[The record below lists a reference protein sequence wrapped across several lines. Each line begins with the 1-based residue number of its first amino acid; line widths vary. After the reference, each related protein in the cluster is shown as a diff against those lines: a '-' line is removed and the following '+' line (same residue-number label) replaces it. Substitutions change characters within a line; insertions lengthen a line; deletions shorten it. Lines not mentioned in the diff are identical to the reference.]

1 MFMAVFRHCYLRV
14 ENRVS
19 ENIMRIGKSPTR
31 YEITEY
37 SPARV
42 TLAILV
48 SIPSQVGYYAQR
60 LDILKLCLESAVSHA
75 GVPVDLLVFDNG
87 SSLEVRQY
95 LTELHKKGFI
105 QYLIFSSQNIGKIG
119 ALKIMFSA
127 APGEIVAY
135 ADDDIF
141 FYPEWLSVHLDILDN
156 FPRAGLISGCPVREQ
171 FKYSNLHL
179 GEILDSTPL
188 LSSESGHLI
197 PDELDKEF
205 RASTGR
211 GVEENEEIV
220 DIVLHHLRQSAYATA
235 THFQFV
241 ATRTLLLQ
249 ALNSDKLIKWSGRM
263 MGQMRE
269 MDQAI
274 DELKVLRLTTINR
287 LVRHIGNTLTPEF
300 VNLAKQYGIG
310 DLGKPVQ
317 PREVE
322 IWRRLSNIRVV
333 RMLAKRLYNFSYRL
347 LNSEL
352 KD

>member
-1 MFMAVFRHCYLRV
+1 
-14 ENRVS
+14 
-19 ENIMRIGKSPTR
+19 MRIGKSPTR
-31 YEITEY
+31 FEITEY

-48 SIPSQVGYYAQR
+48 SIPNQVGYYAQR

-75 GVPVDLLVFDNG
+75 GVPVDLMVFDNG
-87 SSLEVRQY
+87 SSSEVRQY
-95 LTELHKKGFI
+95 LVELYEKGFI

-141 FYPEWLSVHLDILDN
+141 FYPEWLSAHLDLLDR
-156 FPRAGLISGCPVREQ
+156 FPHAGLISGCPVREQ
-171 FKYSNLHL
+171 FKYSNSHL
-179 GEILDSTPL
+179 REILDSNPL

-197 PDELDKEF
+197 PDELDREF
-205 RASTGR
+205 RISTGR
-211 GVEENEEIV
+211 SVEANEEIV
-220 DIVLHHLRQSAYATA
+220 DIVLHHDSQSAYATA

-241 ATRTLLLQ
+241 AHRDLLLR

-269 MDQAI
+269 MDEAI
-274 DELKVLRLTTINR
+274 DALKILRLTTINR
-287 LVRHIGNTLTPEF
+287 LVRHIGNTLTPELA
-300 VNLAKQYGIG
+300 NLAKQYGFG
-310 DLGKPVQ
+310 GFSKPVR

-322 IWRRLSNIRVV
+322 SWRLLSNIRLV
-333 RMLAKRLYNFSYRL
+333 RMIAKRMYNLSYRL
-347 LNSEL
+347 LNSDL